1 MQRNVKLIS
10 LSLTLFRVSVVHW
23 RTVYWKPLIQIAHS
37 SNINIFTE
45 MPDISAKKSI
55 ITGHRTH
62 RRTFIVTREVIPL
75 KEQNYH
81 PVSQFHRIRCNVWL
95 LKTTEMFPLYLN
107 NKKKGGEGGAEG
119 EEYQRLNTSISENHF
134 SYISIT
140 LVWEPGDHWLW
151 SRNIVHLYLWMY
163 ML

>member
-10 LSLTLFRVSVVHW
+10 LSPTLFRVSVVHW

-62 RRTFIVTREVIPL
+62 RRTFIVTREMISL

-107 NKKKGGEGGAEG
+107 KKKGGGG
-119 EEYQRLNTSISENHF
+119 
-134 SYISIT
+134 
-140 LVWEPGDHWLW
+140 
-151 SRNIVHLYLWMY
+151 NIKDWILLS
-163 ML
+163 LKTIFLTFL